1 MSSLSCAVYRDVI
14 GHASHAIHYNS
25 FSTLWR
31 SAYCR
36 DEFKA
41 KSNIATNGW
50 KVVEDVGLLNMI
62 INSTLHRV
70 HKFDHQW
77 FHAPTATSFWLQII
91 LTSSVARL
99 ANFEKKIFPINQNVF
114 HPEILHSRILFL
126 LIQLESKALGQS
138 AVQVKS
144 KIKRHYHE

>member
-1 MSSLSCAVYRDVI
+1 MSCAVYRDVI

-62 INSTLHRV
+62 IKPTLHRV

-91 LTSSVARL
+91 LTSSVPRL
-99 ANFEKKIFPINQNVF
+99 ANFEKKFFPINQNVF
-114 HPEILHSRILFL
+114 YAEILHSRILFL